1 MTKTNAFVTCV
12 LFSGAYVFPLI
23 AQEKPNVIIIYNDD
37 MGYQDLGCFGAP
49 NII

>member
-1 MTKTNAFVTCV
+1 MKKNALITFV
-12 LFSGAYVFPLI
+12 LLAGANMFPLI